1 MHQWKSAVV
10 SAVVCLLTLAAIPL
24 SAQDSPDAIDAIDN
38 SLLEPLELLEGSI
51 DGPPPP
57 APPDII
63 SRDDRG
69 GVTLRAIRLSDPLE
83 VDGKLEES
91 AYRRVPSIDGFIQQ
105 EPREGEPATERTEV
119 WVFFDKDNV
128 YVAARC
134 WDSHPD
140 RIVANEMRR
149 DNRNIFNNDNFA
161 VILDTFYDRRNG
173 FLFYTNP
180 IGGLY
185 DAQVT
190 DERNTN
196 SDWNTVWD
204 VKTGRF
210 PQGWTVEMMLPF
222 KSLRYKPGTSQIWG
236 INFRR
241 IVRSK
246 NEFSYLTPIAAAFRE
261 GGLLKLSQAATLVG
275 IEPPVRSLNLEVKPY
290 ATGGVRTDLTDDDPF
305 SNDLDGDAGF
315 DVKYGVTRSLVFDF
329 TYNTDFAQV
338 ENDEQQVN
346 LTRFSLFFPEKREF
360 FLEGQGI
367 FNFGGR
373 TTRRGGGGGGQ
384 SDMPIMFF
392 SRRIGLDDGY
402 GVPINLGGR
411 LTGRSGKFTVGT
423 LVMQTDD
430 LADTGIPTTNFAVAR
445 VKRDILR
452 RSNIGFISTYRSET
466 FDEDIGGSH
475 GSNTLFGVDGNFTFL
490 QNLDINTYWARTW
503 TSGLT
508 EGDTSYMG
516 SVRYGGDRYGAE
528 IQHLKIGESFKP
540 DVGFLRRDDIRKTSA
555 ELRFSPR
562 ATSIPTVRKF
572 NFEGKYDHVEN
583 TRGLVETEQGQLEF
597 RTDLENGD
605 FFRVQYTRNYEY
617 LAEEFEIADDV
628 FLPIGGYDFQNLR
641 YTYRFG
647 PQRPMSG
654 FVSFQHGSFFNG
666 SRKEISYFGR
676 FEMTRQFTLEPRISQ
691 NWIDLVQGSFTTTL
705 LRLRADY
712 MFSPRSFIG
721 ALLQYNTSNNS
732 FSTNVRF
739 RWEYRPGSDIFI
751 VYSDGRDTTFSGFP
765 QLENRSLVVKV
776 TRLFR
781 L

>member
-1 MHQWKSAVV
+1 MHQWKSAGLSTVV
-10 SAVVCLLTLAAIPL
+10 YLLLVTVAPL
-24 SAQDSPDAIDAIDN
+24 FAQDSTDEIDAIDD
-38 SLLEPLELLEGSI
+38 SFLAPLELPEGSI

-57 APPDII
+57 APPEIV
-63 SRDDRG
+63 SRDARG
-69 GVTLRAIRLSDPLE
+69 GVTLRAIRLAEPLD

-91 AYRRVPSIDGFIQQ
+91 AYRRVPSVDGFIQQ
-105 EPREGEPATERTEV
+105 EPREGEAATERTEV

-196 SDWNTVWD
+196 SDWNTVWE

-210 PQGWTVEMMLPF
+210 SQGWTVEMMLPF
-222 KSLRYKPGTSQIWG
+222 KSLRYKPGSSQIWG

-246 NEFSYLTPIAAAFRE
+246 NEFSYLTPIAAAFRQ

-275 IEPPVRSLNLEVKPY
+275 IEPPPRSLNLEVKPY
-290 ATGGVRTDLTDDDPF
+290 ATAGVRTDLTADEPF

-315 DVKYGVTRSLVFDF
+315 DAKYGVTRSLVLDF

-373 TTRRGGGGGGQ
+373 TTRRGGGGGQ

-392 SRRIGLDDGY
+392 SRRIGLDDGH

-411 LTGRSGKFTVGT
+411 LTGRSRKFTIGT
-423 LVMQTDD
+423 LAMQTGD
-430 LADTGIPTTNFAVAR
+430 LVETGIPTTNFAVAR

-475 GSNTLFGVDGNFTFL
+475 GSNTLFGVDGNFTFF

-503 TSGLT
+503 TSGLA

-528 IQHLKIGESFKP
+528 LQHLKIGENFKP
-540 DVGFLRRDDIRKTSA
+540 EVGFVRRDDISKTSA

-562 ATSIPTVRKF
+562 APSIPAVRKF
-572 NFEGKYDHVEN
+572 NFEGSFDYVTN
-583 TRGLVETEQGQLEF
+583 TEGLVETRRGQLEF

-605 FFRVQYTRNYEY
+605 FFRVQYTRRYEY
-617 LAEEFEIADDV
+617 LVEDFEIADDI

-641 YTYRFG
+641 YTYRLG

-654 FVSFQHGSFFNG
+654 FFSFQHGSFYSG
-666 SRKEISYFGR
+666 TRKEISYFGR
-676 FEMTRQFTLEPRISQ
+676 FEVTRQFTLEPRISQ
-691 NWIDLVQGSFTTTL
+691 NWIDLAEGSFTTSL
-705 LRLRADY
+705 LRIRADY

-721 ALLQYNTSNNS
+721 ALVQYNTSNDT
-732 FSTNVRF
+732 FSTNIRF
-739 RWEYRPGSDIFI
+739 RWEYRPGSDLFI
-751 VYSDGRDTTFSGFP
+751 VYSDGRDTTFGGFP
-765 QLENRSLVVKV
+765 QLENRSLVVKI